1 MGKFFW
7 SSKRPLANA
16 ELPQLVCKLGLPR
29 TVRFPP
35 KELEV
40 LGTVKAVVIP
50 VYIIG
55 PLTLRAFSL
64 GIQNDT
70 LPFPE
75 SKDMTFSALS
85 DTFVFQKKKMFIS
98 CGVPWRFE
106 PYAT

>member
-1 MGKFFW
+1 M
-7 SSKRPLANA
+7 
-16 ELPQLVCKLGLPR
+16 
-29 TVRFPP
+29 RFPP

-55 PLTLRAFSL
+55 PFTLRAFSL